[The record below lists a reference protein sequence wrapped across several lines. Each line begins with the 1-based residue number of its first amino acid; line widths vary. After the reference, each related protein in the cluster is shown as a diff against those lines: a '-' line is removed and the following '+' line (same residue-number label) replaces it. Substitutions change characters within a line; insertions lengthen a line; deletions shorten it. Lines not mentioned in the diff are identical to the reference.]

1 MWVMQQ
7 DNNPKHTNHS
17 TKEWLKKKLKKL
29 MFWNGNVLFWLM
41 FWSQSLDLK
50 QAFPRRKPT
59 NITEFKGFCTKEWAK
74 TPTSYGAEL
83 ISVFKKLY
91 FQLLQQKRV
100 TPDTKSKDS
109 HTFATHRS
117 HWIISQ

>member
-1 MWVMQQ
+1 MQQ
-7 DNNPKHTNHS
+7 DNKPQAHKSFHQRMV
-17 TKEWLKKKLKKL
+17 KEEVKEV
-29 MFWNGNVLFWLM
+29 NVLVWL
-41 FWSQSLDLK
+41 SQSLDLK

-100 TPDTKSKDS
+100 TPDTESKDL
-109 HTFATHRS
+109 HTFATH
-117 HWIISQ
+117 WIIFLNK